1 MNLLTY
7 KGYTGKV
14 EVNVKTGT
22 LFGEVL
28 NLRDVITFE
37 ADTVADL
44 EREFHASVDE
54 YLAWCAR
61 DGVEP
66 EKPYSGQF
74 RLRTTPQ
81 RHRMIALAA
90 AIEGKSIN
98 SWVDET
104 LAEAASRELAEMGI
118 NGAQRSA
125 AMTGATQP

>member
-7 KGYTGKV
+7 KDYTGRV
-14 EVNVKTGT
+14 QVDVRSGT

-28 NLRDVITFE
+28 NLRGVITFE
-37 ADTVADL
+37 ADAVADI

-74 RLRTTPQ
+74 RFRTTPE

-90 AIEGKSIN
+90 ACEGKSIN
-98 SWVDET
+98 
-104 LAEAASRELAEMGI
+104 A
-118 NGAQRSA
+118 
-125 AMTGATQP
+125 

>member
-14 EVNVKTGT
+14 EVDVRTGT

-37 ADTVADL
+37 ADTIADI

-61 DGVEP
+61 DGVDP
-66 EKPYSGQF
+66 EKPYSGHF
-74 RLRTTPQ
+74 RFRTTPE

-90 AIEGKSIN
+90 AREGKSIN
-98 SWVDET
+98 AWVDET
-104 LAEAASRELAEMGI
+104 LADAATREFAESD
-118 NGAQRSA
+118 ARAS
-125 AMTGATQP
+125 

>member
-7 KGYTGKV
+7 KGYTGRV
-14 EVNVKTGT
+14 EVDVRSGT

-37 ADTVADL
+37 ADTIADI
-44 EREFHASVDE
+44 EREFRASVDE

-74 RLRTTPQ
+74 RFRTTPE

-90 AIEGKSIN
+90 AHEGKSIN
-98 SWVDET
+98 AWIDER
-104 LAEAASRELAEMGI
+104 LVEAASRELAEIGS
-118 NGAQRSA
+118 NGAQINRA
-125 AMTGATQP
+125 

>member
-1 MNLLTY
+1 MNLLSY

-14 EVNVKTGT
+14 EVDVKTGT

-37 ADTVADL
+37 ADSVADIEKEL
-44 EREFHASVDE
+44 HASIDE

-90 AIEGKSIN
+90 ACEGKSIN
-98 SWVDET
+98 AWVDET
-104 LAEAASRELAEMGI
+104 LAEAAARELAESGV
-118 NGAQRSA
+118 NSA
-125 AMTGATQP
+125 